1 MEGELEANV
10 LPSDS
15 TATEA
20 ATEGQQEPAGLSP
33 EQVKAYLEKDSQ
45 FADEWLASLDEE
57 RAKKVPA
64 IEKRVAQYVTKKS
77 QELEK
82 TYREKAEQER
92 QQAAQRQQKLTW
104 ANQVVA
110 QARQNPQAFVVDPEA
125 ARTLAEAHEA
135 IRSAPN
141 ASGLIDARAT
151 AKNLQS
157 WAKKEYSIDITD
169 ADSIEEAIDKV
180 TEARAAKTAEDM
192 LKTAKE
198 DWNKELAALRAEF
211 EGVKLSSSDQPEKRV
226 GGQGG
231 VASDDEFIKMFAAG
245 KSNDFARAKK
255 LLGT

>member
-1 MEGELEANV
+1 MEGEQEANV

-15 TATEA
+15 TAQA
-20 ATEGQQEPAGLSP
+20 ATEGQQAQEASLTP

-45 FADEWLASLDEE
+45 FTDEWLASLDEE

-82 TYREKAEQER
+82 TYRERAEQER
-92 QQAAQRQQKLTW
+92 QQTQQRQQRLTW

-110 QARQNPQAFVVDPEA
+110 QARQNPQAFVADPEN

-141 ASGLIDARAT
+141 AGGLIDARAT
-151 AKNLQS
+151 AKNIQS
-157 WAKKEYSIDITD
+157 WAKKEYGIDITD

-180 TEARAAKTAEDM
+180 TDARAVKASEDL
-192 LKTAKE
+192 LKAAKE
-198 DWNKELAALRAEF
+198 DMQKELAALRAEF
-211 EGVKLSSSDQPEKRV
+211 EGIKQSSSDQPIPGA

-231 VASDDEFIKMFAAG
+231 ATSDDEFMKAFAAG
-245 KSNDFARAKK
+245 KSNDYARAKK
-255 LLGT
+255 LLET